1 MSVEIKGQGL
11 VLNNINVSDPDFYKK
26 KRKKE
31 KELGVRLTSAEFIEK
46 YYEGPSNKVIAS
58 GTSIFDP
65 VLCELAYTWFTNE
78 QDKILDPFAGG
89 TTRGLI
95 ATMLNRNYTGIDL
108 SKEQIEINQQ
118 IAEVVLENG
127 EPTPN
132 WIIGDSRDL
141 NKLVKDK
148 YDFIFTCPPYGDLEH
163 YSTDPKD
170 LSNMGYEEFDNAY
183 EDIIKKSVAKLKE
196 DRFFAIVIGNYR
208 DKDGYLRD
216 LVGKTVQYAENA
228 GAHYYNDVIIR
239 NQVGSAAVR
248 AARLFN
254 SSRKITRIHQYL
266 LVFVKGD
273 PKKATER
280 LEAINTDFL
289 NDLVNEY
296 LEKREKKNKK

>member
-11 VLNNINVSDPDFYKK
+11 TLSNVNVSDPEFYNK

-31 KELGVRLTSAEFIEK
+31 KELGIKLTSAEFIEK
-46 YYEGPSNKVIAS
+46 YYEGPTNKVISS

-89 TTRGLI
+89 TTRGI
-95 ATMLNRNYTGIDL
+95 VATMLNRNYTGIDL
-108 SKEQIEINQQ
+108 SKEQIETNQQ

-127 EPTPN
+127 EQTPN

-170 LSNMGYEEFDNAY
+170 LSNMGYEEFDKAY

-280 LEAINTDFL
+280 LEEINTDFL